1 MSVGS
6 DPGCCSNLRELTYME
21 PDRNSPI
28 VVAPQGQASLLG
40 SNLLG
45 PR

>member
-1 MSVGS
+1 MSVDS
-6 DPGCCSNLRELTYME
+6 DPDCYNNLRALTYME

-40 SNLLG
+40 SNL
-45 PR
+45 